1 MTEERLTRHPLSAV
15 WGDMPRDEYQE
26 LVESIREHGLLDK
39 TIWTLDGMVLDGW
52 HRYRACLEAGN
63 DQYMVLDWFPDR
75 DPVQHVVAR
84 NAQRRHLSPSQRAGA
99 IAACQEWRR
108 QGGGYDQPQ
117 TLTRS
122 DSHKGAPGAP
132 LVNDDMRAATPPPTI
147 AEVSVNTGISP
158 RTQKQA
164 NRAERAG
171 IGEHVRSGELS
182 AKAADEVVGT
192 GLADAVK
199 SGKLAPKEAAKE
211 AHARVQAEKGPT
223 KTERLEV
230 EAELRE
236 LRAEVEEKAQQI
248 DDLQAE
254 IRFLRGE
261 SSDFDH
267 KREETF
273 NGQRAQITAL
283 RSQVAEWQ
291 MKYNDL
297 QVRHKG
303 ALRRLKKL
311 EGNP

>member
-1 MTEERLTRHPLSAV
+1 MTDEMLTRHPLSAV
-15 WGDMPRDEYQE
+15 WGDMPADEYQE
-26 LVESIREHGLLDK
+26 LVESIREHGLLDRM
-39 TIWTLDGMVLDGW
+39 IWTLNGQVLDGW

-63 DQYMVLDWFPDR
+63 DQYMVLDWPGGN
-75 DPVQHVVAR
+75 DPVERVIAK
-84 NAQRRHLSPSQRAGA
+84 NALRRHLTVSQRASA
-99 IAACQEWRR
+99 IAACQQWRR
-108 QGGGYDQPQ
+108 QGGAYDLPPGPENE
-117 TLTRS
+117 TLTRP
-122 DSHKGAPGAP
+122 DSHKSVPGTDLDGDGEIPAS
-132 LVNDDMRAATPPPTI
+132 T
-147 AEVSVNTGISP
+147 AEVAADAGIGVSTLE
-158 RTQKQA
+158 RAK
-164 NRAERAG
+164 RAERAG

-182 AKAADEVVGT
+182 AKAADEVVRT
-192 GLADAVK
+192 GLADEVK
-199 SGKLAPKEAAKE
+199 TGKLPPKEAAKE

-223 KTERLEV
+223 KTERLE
-230 EAELRE
+230 AEIRE

-291 MKYNDL
+291 MKFHDL

>member
-1 MTEERLTRHPLSAV
+1 MLTRHPLSAV
-15 WGDMPRDEYQE
+15 WGDMPADEYQE
-26 LVESIREHGLLDK
+26 LVESIREHGLLDRM
-39 TIWTLDGMVLDGW
+39 IWTLNGQVLDGW

-63 DQYMVLDWFPDR
+63 DQYMVLDWPGGN
-75 DPVQHVVAR
+75 DPVERVIAK
-84 NAQRRHLSPSQRAGA
+84 NALRRHLTVSQRASA
-99 IAACQEWRR
+99 IAACQQWRR
-108 QGGGYDQPQ
+108 QGGAYDLPPGPENE
-117 TLTRS
+117 TLTRP

-182 AKAADEVVGT
+182 AKAADEVVRT
-192 GLADAVK
+192 GLADEVK
-199 SGKLAPKEAAKE
+199 TGKLPPKEAAKE

-223 KTERLEV
+223 KTERLE
-230 EAELRE
+230 AEIRE

-291 MKYNDL
+291 MKFHDL